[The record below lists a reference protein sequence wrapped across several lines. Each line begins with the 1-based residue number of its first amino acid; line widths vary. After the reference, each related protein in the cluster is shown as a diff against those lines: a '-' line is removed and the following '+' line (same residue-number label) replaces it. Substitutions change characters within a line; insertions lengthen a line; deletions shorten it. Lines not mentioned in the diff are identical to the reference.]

1 MKKIYKKLCA
11 VAFALMGATSL
22 SAQSWTAPAIGV
34 DLSST
39 SSSEELYMYNVK
51 ADAFA
56 CSGMAW
62 GTHALVK
69 ELQNGDT
76 KLSADVHR
84 CRVEL
89 PSNGQVKIRLNE
101 RTYLG
106 GDPGKDND
114 CWVDFGS
121 NNTFTYTKVST
132 TDNIYTLT
140 KDGANLDVSWARGG
154 HITVGGHG
162 YGNTEWA
169 FIRRTDITNGKY
181 VLYKAKKEMYDIYSR
196 IVAAGHETTFTNEL
210 ATAKAVY
217 DDANSTAANVNAAT
231 KTLMTTVS
239 NTLSDNFYSANF
251 LFNNPDMRGYG
262 DDTDWGNGLNAFGD
276 GIFESWHSPE
286 TITQT
291 QSGLPNGFYTVEFV
305 GIYRQDGGD
314 AAPTLTLSSNGKTS
328 TASLKEI
335 GNIDFGNCSGKNGW
349 TGGNKPNDKYS
360 AGEALAHTDAVVKVE
375 NFVVENG
382 ELTVTVAMP
391 SGNQWLLCQGFQIYY
406 KAESIEEYANLF
418 NTAKAAAEA
427 INVNTLNTYVANK
440 LTTALTN
447 AENEEVNKVWYQER
461 TAELNAAVTLANE
474 TAVPYAK
481 LTELI
486 SICQSYSANSTPKG
500 DAKTTFDAAISTAVD
515 IAPTAQTGDALTN
528 AYNALET
535 ARQTY
540 VVNAT
545 PNEGYPFDL
554 NFKMT
559 TNWENGSGNYTAG
572 GIVMKERY
580 FDDKYH
586 TGDMMTQTI
595 TGLANGIYTVELY
608 ANANWTP
615 NRGSIKT
622 AAADA
627 GAEVSSVFANG
638 ASVKVP
644 LAHQTSTATAGE
656 YKIENVEVKNG
667 TITFGL
673 RNDAEGANWLLIAP
687 KSLSFVSGF
696 DLTELRNTLSAEID
710 NAEDIKDEEMNKDV
724 KVALNEAIDEADI
737 NSEDPDELDQ
747 MIKDLQNA
755 ISTAKTSIDA
765 YEKTL
770 IYIAKANA
778 INESIAADYQTAYDN
793 RTLAGNAETIF
804 QELEVATYNYVTDEF
819 SYPVKLS
826 DNWNVEGP
834 TGSLSAQHWSGETR
848 PYLEQ
853 SSEAW
858 GQNSWTIKY
867 DQNLT
872 LPAGEYVFKVAGRK
886 AAGNGCTLSLTVT
899 SGGVTLGTVNDFP
912 EGDRGLG
919 INKNG
924 ETSFNAEDEAGFAN
938 DGAGRGWQWR
948 YVKFALPSEATVN
961 IAVNAEA
968 TIQHQWVS
976 FCDATVQMTEETYL
990 EANQAGLDAV
1000 LIPAQALVDSKP
1012 MGDTEKA
1019 ELQTAIDM
1027 PVTTG
1032 AEMLA
1037 KIDALTT
1044 AVNKANT
1051 WVAAY
1056 NEAKAPL
1063 VTEMDRFESNYNDGV
1078 NGCKE
1083 KLYIGTWN
1091 ALITEVG
1098 QAAVAKDVTNSYE
1111 GFATA
1116 KEELTAAIAAVDASI
1131 AVYKNFKK
1139 EIDNA
1144 KAYQLIV
1151 KDNQTNYNA
1160 AITEAETIY
1169 NNGSEEF
1176 PSALAMQNFKVLDY
1190 NYVMETYEGVAT
1202 LGDWDGNWTSQ
1213 LESQHYDGLG
1223 NTGNKYYDNNA
1234 NGDFANSQT
1243 FTLPAGTYV
1252 FSGIGRASN
1261 NGGATSYIKVNDT
1274 QVNFPQKGDTG
1285 YGVNT
1290 NGVADFTNEA
1300 TYANNDNGRGW
1311 EYRFIEFTLAEK
1323 TEVTLSYGIS
1333 CTGSWGSVFTPQLRA
1348 KKLIMTDKAK
1358 IENETEEGY
1367 YVSYDREF
1375 AAGTYTTV
1383 MVPFDYDLPAGV
1395 VAEELN
1401 FIAFNGV
1408 DNNWISFKKVETMTA
1423 NTPYI
1428 LKNNSG
1434 TAALFANLGIKTVYS
1449 TASTHSVE
1457 VEGATMKGT
1466 YKEITAAELVA
1477 QEDGD
1482 IIFINTKGEGRY
1494 IDNEVAT
1501 DEITFPAG
1509 RAYIVVNKNTFSTS
1523 AGVAPKFTIFHG
1535 DDDLNSIEETVNV
1548 EVKDDVI
1555 YDLAGRRIV
1564 KPTKAGIYIVN
1575 GKKMIIK

>member
-22 SAQSWTAPAIGV
+22 SAQTDVTSTYIKNADFSSTDGWTVYKSGTFSDIGSGKIGEYKVRNDVGTAATVDATHLATESCFGFEIRWGGSYSSYRQESLQELPAGVYSLTFDVQNTNTNTTAGAYENLCYVQVGDAACIDKSNEWMNGGTSWTTHTITFAVPTAKKVTFSLGIGSGSTNIGHANTPTLYISHLK
-34 DLSST
+34 LSSISVDDISESNPADYTSYMTNPSFEKGDGTGWTYNT
-39 SSSEELYMYNVK
+39 SSDTGVK
-51 ADAFA
+51 A
-56 CSGMAW
+56 
-62 GTHALVK
+62 
-69 ELQNGDT
+69 N
-76 KLSADVHR
+76 
-84 CRVEL
+84 
-89 PSNGQVKIRLNE
+89 SNA
-101 RTYLG
+101 
-106 GDPGKDND
+106 
-114 CWVDFGS
+114 
-121 NNTFTYTKVST
+121 TYTT
-132 TDNIYTLT
+132 T
-140 KDGANLDVSWARGG
+140 GV
-154 HITVGGHG
+154 HG
-162 YGNTEWA
+162 SY
-169 FIRRTDITNGKY
+169 
-181 VLYKAKKEMYDIYSR
+181 
-196 IVAAGHETTFTNEL
+196 
-210 ATAKAVY
+210 
-217 DDANSTAANVNAAT
+217 
-231 KTLMTTVS
+231 
-239 NTLSDNFYSANF
+239 
-251 LFNNPDMRGYG
+251 LFNTWWRGVP
-262 DDTDWGNGLNAFGD
+262 L
-276 GIFESWHSPE
+276 
-286 TITQT
+286 TQT
-291 QSGLPNGFYTVEFV
+291 VTNLPNGIYELKALVASGDGSGTTPDFFLLANGEHSNVYTISDGDKSKFHEMSYEFKVINGQATV
-305 GIYRQDGGD
+305 GIV
-314 AAPTLTLSSNGKTS
+314 
-328 TASLKEI
+328 
-335 GNIDFGNCSGKNGW
+335 
-349 TGGNKPNDKYS
+349 GGNDDGTYNADGHWWYKADHFRLTYKGADVSILLDAFNTNYAALTALSTVNIPS
-360 AGEALAHTDAVVKVE
+360 AFVDEIEALK
-375 NFVVENG
+375 
-382 ELTVTVAMP
+382 
-391 SGNQWLLCQGFQIYY
+391 
-406 KAESIEEYANLF
+406 
-418 NTAKAAAEA
+418 
-427 INVNTLNTYVANK
+427 NK
-440 LTTALTN
+440 YTTAPSSKADLN
-447 AENEEVNKVWYQER
+447 KANEEISAIINNYDAIAKSY
-461 TAELNAAVTLANE
+461 LNMNALITLCKSHS
-474 TAVPYAK
+474 T
-481 LTELI
+481 
-486 SICQSYSANSTPKG
+486 NSTPKTEG
-500 DAKTTFDAAISTAVD
+500 DRTTFDNAISAAESRNETFTSSD
-515 IAPTAQTGDALTN
+515 IVAYTE
-528 AYNALET
+528 AYNTLES

-540 VVNAT
+540 VTSGAKPTEGFPFDMTFFVVNPYFDVDVTGWSHNTGAPNYGKASNQGGAITGIFYETWKWESYIGSIYQNITGLPAGYYSLTAAAFRDQLADGKTDTDAVYLYGNEQTTLVNSAT
-545 PNEGYPFDL
+545 PTLYTVNEIKIDDAEGKLEIGLKSIVETYRWMGIDNIKL
-554 NFKMT
+554 
-559 TNWENGSGNYTAG
+559 SYTAG
-572 GIVMKERY
+572 LDVSELQATVATLKAEAETISGKMNAEI
-580 FDDKYH
+580 
-586 TGDMMTQTI
+586 QTN
-595 TGLANGIYTVELY
+595 L
-608 ANANWTP
+608 
-615 NRGSIKT
+615 T
-622 AAADA
+622 AAIEGADPTSEIPTELDA
-627 GAEVSSVFANG
+627 MILALQNVIPAAK
-638 ASVKVP
+638 ASV
-644 LAHQTSTATAGE
+644 
-656 YKIENVEVKNG
+656 EN
-667 TITFGL
+667 
-673 RNDAEGANWLLIAP
+673 
-687 KSLSFVSGF
+687 
-696 DLTELRNTLSAEID
+696 
-710 NAEDIKDEEMNKDV
+710 
-724 KVALNEAIDEADI
+724 
-737 NSEDPDELDQ
+737 
-747 MIKDLQNA
+747 
-755 ISTAKTSIDA
+755 
-765 YEKTL
+765 YEKIPT
-770 IYIAKANA
+770 YIAKANT
-778 INESIAADYQTAYDN
+778 IDESIAADYQKAYDDG
-793 RTLAGNAETIF
+793 TITADAETIF

-899 SGGVTLGTVNDFP
+899 SGEETLGTVNDFP

-1000 LIPAQALVDSKP
+1000 LIPAQALVNTKP
-1012 MGDTEKA
+1012 MGTA
-1019 ELQTAIDM
+1019 ENTALSNAINM

-1032 AEMLA
+1032 AEMKA
-1037 KIDALTT
+1037 KIDALNT
-1044 AVNKANT
+1044 AVANANT
-1051 WVAAY
+1051 WRTAY

-1063 VTEMDRFESNYNDGV
+1063 VVQLDRFEANFNDAE
-1078 NGCKE
+1078 NGCIS
-1083 KLYIGTWN
+1083 KLY
-1091 ALITEVG
+1091 TEIWKTCIEKV
-1098 QAAVAKDVTNSYE
+1098 AAAAEAKDITDRYDQFE
-1111 GFATA
+1111 IIT
-1116 KEELTAAIAAVDASI
+1116 EELTAANDAVEASI

-1367 YVSYDREF
+1367 FVSYDREF

-1383 MVPFDYDLPAGV
+1383 MVPFDYDLPDGV
-1395 VAEELN
+1395 VAEELD
-1401 FIAFNGV
+1401 FIAFNGP
-1408 DNNWISFKKVETMTA
+1408 DNNWISFKEVETMTA

-1428 LKNNSG
+1428 LKNNSA
-1434 TAALFANLGIKTVYS
+1434 TAALFADLGIKTVYS
-1449 TASTHSVE
+1449 TASTDSVE
-1457 VEGATMKGT
+1457 VPGATMKGT
-1466 YKEITAAELVA
+1466 YKAITATELVE

-1482 IIFINTKGEGRY
+1482 IIFVNTDGEGKY
-1494 IDNEVAT
+1494 ID
-1501 DEITFPAG
+1501 DEAPANITFPAG

-1523 AGVAPKFTIFHG
+1523 TGVAPKFTIFHG